1 MNDERKFSREA
12 GDHRT
17 PRPKSHIAANPQPG
31 ACELGSPEQR
41 ATNLLDQIGW
51 RMDAAKQ
58 PPKPDTQSGH
68 SDEPAPAE
76 VSQSGPLAE
85 SDTAD
90 STAEHPADTDSDT

>member
-17 PRPKSHIAANPQPG
+17 PRPKSHITANPQPG

-58 PPKPDTQSGH
+58 PPKPDTRCEHG
-68 SDEPAPAE
+68 DEPAS
-76 VSQSGPLAE
+76 VDDSQSGPLAD

-90 STAEHPADTDSDT
+90 SDTAEPPADI